1 MAARL
6 LPLLMVMLVFAT
18 LYGCAQEAAKD
29 WQPMKRVKEPTTAEI
44 AVHTPQESDDHLRRA
59 KRGVVVRAGNSAVVA
74 RAGQAVVREGQAGDR
89 FYVIAEGEFDVS
101 CLGGS
106 FPSLAGGDVFGEI
119 ALLRDV
125 PRTATVTARTDGR
138 VFALDRDS
146 FLTAV
151 GGHRFSAR
159 TVYKIASERAECEP
173 STPLV

>member
-1 MAARL
+1 MDV
-6 LPLLMVMLVFAT
+6 P
-18 LYGCAQEAAKD
+18 
-29 WQPMKRVKEPTTAEI
+29 
-44 AVHTPQESDDHLRRA
+44 
-59 KRGVVVRAGNSAVVA
+59 
-74 RAGQAVVREGQAGDR
+74 AGQAVVREGQAGDR

-106 FPSLAGGDVFGEI
+106 FPSLADGDVFGEI

-138 VFALDRDS
+138 VFALDRDA

-151 GGHRFSAR
+151 GGHRFSAH
-159 TVYKIASERAECEP
+159 TVDTIASERAEREP